1 MKRTLLVLSTFLST
15 MTFAQNCTELFIS
28 EYVEGVGNNKALEIY
43 NPTANPI
50 DLSGYFVTR
59 LSNGATIGSASAAN
73 SVQLTGTIPAY
84 GVHVGVLDKRD
95 DTQPCPGLECAIW
108 EELEA
113 KGDAFYCP
121 VYATSNAWYWN
132 GNDCIMLAKG
142 SASNP
147 QAPGTILVDFFGKDG
162 QDPENTNLGTN
173 GWSSVSPYN
182 MTAAEGGNSM
192 DRVVTED
199 HSMIRKNDVMVGKN
213 SLAEVLGGGYVFDPL
228 LQYDSIPALVPK
240 IDEVTGDTLYQ
251 ADGVTPQ
258 WTGNWDSLGE
268 HDCECNPL
276 SVDEV
281 KAEKVSIYPNPSTG
295 EFYIKGL
302 ANVQTVSV
310 INALGQQVLQV
321 ENNTQTVIAVD
332 LTNRRGVYFVKLTDK
347 SGTTVTKRIIVK

>member
-28 EYVEGVGNNKALEIY
+28 EYVEGWSNNKALEIY

-59 LSNGATIGSASAAN
+59 LSNGDGISSASALY
-73 SVQLTGTIPAY
+73 SVQLTGTVPAY

-95 DTQPCPGLECAIW
+95 PSGTGLEDPVW
-108 EELEA
+108 DELQDKA
-113 KGDAFYCP
+113 DAFYCP
-121 VYATSNAWYWN
+121 VYNTARAWYWN

-162 QDPENTNLGTN
+162 QDPENTVLGTL
-173 GWSSVSPYN
+173 GWSSVAPYD
-182 MTAAEGGNSM
+182 MTAAQGGNIM

-199 HSMIRKNDVMVGKN
+199 HSMIRKPNVMIGKN
-213 SLAEVLGGGYVFDPL
+213 NSGEVFGGAYVFNPL
-228 LQYDSIPALVPK
+228 LQYDSIPAAVPRT
-240 IDEVTGDTLYQ
+240 DEVTGDTLYQ

-258 WTGNWDSLGE
+258 WTGNWESLGW

-276 SVDEV
+276 AVDEV
-281 KAEKVSIYPNPSTG
+281 KAEKVSIYPNPTTG
-295 EFYIKGL
+295 EFFIKGL
-302 ANVQTVSV
+302 ANVQTVYV
-310 INALGQQVLQV
+310 INALGQEVLNV
-321 ENNTQTVIAVD
+321 NNNTQTVIAVD

>member
-1 MKRTLLVLSTFLST
+1 MKRTLLVLSTFLSA

-50 DLSGYFVTR
+50 DLSAYFVTR
-59 LSNGATIGSASAAN
+59 ISNGASVGGSSAAH

-84 GVHVGVLDKRD
+84 GVHVGVLDKRNPAGTD
-95 DTQPCPGLECAIW
+95 QEAPIW
-108 EELEA
+108 DELEEKA
-113 KGDAFYCP
+113 DAFYCP
-121 VYATSNAWYWN
+121 VYNTSNAWYWN

-162 QDPENTNLGTN
+162 QDPENTVMGTN
-173 GWSSVSPYN
+173 GWSSVAPYN
-182 MTAAEGGNSM
+182 MTAAQGGNTT

-199 HSMIRKNDVMVGKN
+199 HSMIRKPNVMVGKN
-213 SLAEVLGGGYVFDPL
+213 NILEVLDGSYVFNPL
-228 LQYDSIPALVPK
+228 LQYDSIPALVPR

-251 ADGVTPQ
+251 MDGVTPQ
-258 WTGNWDSLGE
+258 WTGNWESLGW
-268 HDCECNPL
+268 HDCDCNPL
-276 SVDEV
+276 AVDEV
-281 KAEKVSIYPNPSTG
+281 KAENVSIYPNPSTG
-295 EFYIKGL
+295 EFFIKGL

-310 INALGQQVLQV
+310 INALGQEVLNV
-321 ENNTQTVIAVD
+321 NNNTQTVIAVD

>member
-59 LSNGATIGSASAAN
+59 LSNGATIGTASALY
-73 SVQLTGTIPAY
+73 SVQLSGTIPAY

-95 DTQPCPGLECAIW
+95 PSGTD
-108 EELEA
+108 LEA
-113 KGDAFYCP
+113 PVWDELQDKADAFYSP
-121 VYATSNAWYWN
+121 VYNTNRTWYWN

-147 QAPGTILVDFFGKDG
+147 QAFGTVLVDFFGKDG
-162 QDPENTNLGTN
+162 QDPENTNLETL
-173 GWSSVSPYN
+173 GWSSVAPYN
-182 MTAAEGGNSM
+182 MTAAEGGNTT

-199 HSMIRKNDVMVGKN
+199 HSMIRKPNVMVGKN
-213 SLAEVLGGGYVFDPL
+213 SLAEVLGSGYVFNPL
-228 LQYDSIPALVPK
+228 LQYDSIPALVVRL
-240 IDEVTGDTLYQ
+240 DEVTGDTLYQ

-347 SGTTVTKRIIVK
+347 SGTTITKRIIVK